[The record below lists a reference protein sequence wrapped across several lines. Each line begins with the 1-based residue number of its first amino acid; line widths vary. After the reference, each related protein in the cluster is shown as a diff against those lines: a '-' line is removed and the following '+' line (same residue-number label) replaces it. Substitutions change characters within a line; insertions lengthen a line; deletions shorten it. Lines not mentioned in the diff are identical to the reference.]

1 MYVFKKSAQIKKN
14 NIIFPLMTA
23 FYNFSLKIE
32 ISLAKKAVKP
42 ILKTEMVPMCMYVC
56 SKT

>member
-1 MYVFKKSAQIKKN
+1 
-14 NIIFPLMTA
+14 MTA

-56 SKT
+56 MFKNINTKNNSK

>member
-1 MYVFKKSAQIKKN
+1 
-14 NIIFPLMTA
+14 MTA

-56 SKT
+56 SKTNTKNNSK